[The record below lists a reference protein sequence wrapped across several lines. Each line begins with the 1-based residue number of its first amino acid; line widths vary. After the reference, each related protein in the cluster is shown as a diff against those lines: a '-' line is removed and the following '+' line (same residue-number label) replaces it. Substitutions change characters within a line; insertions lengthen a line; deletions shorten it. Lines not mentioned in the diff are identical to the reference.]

1 MPEAQRQAPDSS
13 MNLDDIL
20 FILFRHKWKI
30 LLCAAIGFAAAAAV
44 YLFKQRLYE
53 SEAKLMVRYVVDRS
67 AVDTLNPEPK
77 VSDMGLIN
85 SEVQILTSWDL
96 AMQVAGAVGVDRL
109 LPEAKGQADL
119 AVAAN
124 SIRAGLTAVSPKYT
138 NIIVLTY
145 KNRDPELATL
155 VLKELVARYF
165 TKHLEVHRSAD
176 AFDFVT
182 RQTDQ
187 VKAQLNRTEEKLKE
201 LKAKAGITS
210 LSESTTALN
219 AELAKTRDAL
229 HTAETGYAGQQALV
243 QELEKSLAEQKKAQL
258 SDKPIDTDSEV
269 VKQYQ
274 SLFARLTQ
282 LRQTELDHLSKYAHK
297 AYFSQQ
303 SEERLA
309 KRLRRQI
316 PGQLPALGENTRVPV
331 GGSGFLGRDRESAKE
346 VARKRYIRQN
356 DTGFAYQRGKK
367 DFDTLVKEAE
377 KEILEERL
385 SETALSSTSED
396 PFVRVNQMQIQNLE
410 QQLSDLEKR
419 FPGLV
424 ATLPAAASQIREL
437 DLSADRARLAE
448 TQARIQTLTAHLSD
462 LEKQSEQL
470 SEIGPQITQLERRRE
485 IEDAN
490 YKYFEA
496 SLEKARIDEA
506 LDPSKM
512 PNISAVQ
519 KPSPA
524 VKANSDL
531 KKTVIALA
539 GGGIA
544 MGIALAMLMELIVD
558 RSIKRPLEITTRLRI
573 PLLLWIPY
581 IRTRGFLALC
591 GPRRQSALALRASR
605 RGEIAPWELGHFI
618 RPFAEA
624 LRDRITLWFQ
634 VNGMIHKPKL
644 VGVTGCSTGTGTSTL
659 AGGLAAALSEI
670 GDGKVLL
677 VDMNVGRAVMHPF
690 YRGASACTL
699 AEALVGEPA
708 PAGENLYLATAT
720 HPDSPQMQVI
730 PKRFYDL
737 VPHLKASDF
746 DYIIFDMPPV
756 SQTSITLAMA
766 AYMDKVLIIAEA
778 EKTNRDAFKRVF
790 AELAAV
796 NANVAAV
803 LNKLRFSTPTWL
815 QVAY

>member
-1 MPEAQRQAPDSS
+1 MPEPQRQLPESS

-30 LLCAAIGFAAAAAV
+30 LLCAALGLAAAAGA
-44 YLFKQRLYE
+44 YFFKQRVYE

-67 AVDTLNPEPK
+67 AVDVIDSEPK
-77 VSDMGLIN
+77 KGDVALIN

-96 AMQVAGAVGVDRL
+96 AMQVASAIGVERL
-109 LPEAKGQADL
+109 LPGAKGPADL
-119 AVAAN
+119 NVAAN
-124 SIRAGLTAVSPKYT
+124 NIRAGLTVVSPKNT
-138 NIIVLTY
+138 NIIAISY
-145 KNRDPELATL
+145 KNPDPELATL

-187 VKAQLNRTEEKLKE
+187 VKAQLNSTEEQ
-201 LKAKAGITS
+201 LKALKARAGISS

-243 QELEKSLAEQKKAQL
+243 RELEKSLAEQKKAQL
-258 SDKPIDTDSEV
+258 TDKPAESNNEV

-274 SLFARLTQ
+274 VLFARLAQ
-282 LRQTELDHLSKYAHK
+282 LRQAELDHLSKYAQR
-297 AYFSQQ
+297 AYYPEA
-303 SEERLA
+303 SEERVA
-309 KRLRRQI
+309 QKLRGQTAL
-316 PGQLPALGENTRVPV
+316 PGEIREPV
-331 GGSGFLGRDRESAKE
+331 GGSGFLGRDRENARE
-346 VARKRYIRQN
+346 VARQRYIRQN
-356 DTGFAYQRGKK
+356 DTGFDYQGGKK
-367 DFDTLVKEAE
+367 DFDALVKEAE
-377 KEILEERL
+377 KEVLAERL
-385 SETALSSTSED
+385 SQAALTNTNED

-410 QQLSDLEKR
+410 QQLIDMEKR

-448 TQARIQTLTAHLSD
+448 TQARMQTLTAHLRD
-462 LEKQSEQL
+462 LEKQSGQL

-485 IEDAN
+485 IEEAN

-506 LDPSKM
+506 LDPSKI

-524 VKANSDL
+524 VKADSKL
-531 KKTVIALA
+531 KKTMIALA

-544 MGIALAMLMELIVD
+544 LGLGLAMLMELVVD
-558 RSIKRPLEITTRLRI
+558 RSIKRPLELTTRLRI
-573 PLLLWIPY
+573 PLMLWIPY
-581 IRTRGFLALC
+581 IRNRGFLALR
-591 GPRRQSALALRASR
+591 GPRRESALALRASR

-624 LRDRITLWFQ
+624 LRDRITLYFQ

-644 VGVTGCSTGTGTSTL
+644 VGVTGCSKGAGTSTL
-659 AGGLAAALSEI
+659 AGGLAAALSET

-677 VDMNVGRAVMHPF
+677 VDMNVGRAVVHPF
-690 YRGASACTL
+690 YQGASACTL

-720 HPDSPQMQVI
+720 PPDSPQLQVI

-737 VPHLKASDF
+737 MPHLKASDF
-746 DYIIFDMPPV
+746 DYIIFDLPPL
-756 SQTSITLAMA
+756 SQTSITLAVS
-766 AYMDKVLIIAEA
+766 AYMDKMLVIAEA
-778 EKTNRDAFKRVF
+778 EKSNRDVFKRAF
-790 AELAAV
+790 TELAAV
-796 NANVAAV
+796 NANVSAI
-803 LNKLRFSTPTWL
+803 LNKLRFYTPSWF